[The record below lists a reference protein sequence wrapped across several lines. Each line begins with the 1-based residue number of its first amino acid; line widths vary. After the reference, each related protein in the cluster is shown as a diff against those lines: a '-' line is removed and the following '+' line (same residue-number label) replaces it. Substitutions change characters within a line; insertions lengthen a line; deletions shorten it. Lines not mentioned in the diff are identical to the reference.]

1 MVPGG
6 GLLGKLVEFAVER
19 IAGKNID
26 LLLDDKKKACR
37 AFVELHSCIERLD
50 EITGDFIESI
60 ELEAGTDHFVIITR
74 LRLLSNS
81 IELLSNRF
89 FELGNELG
97 EAIKLYDSDLAR
109 AVGHLYFSKFSI
121 LLLASEGIKT
131 EESANEALI
140 EYVRPSSRILTIDMD
155 AYFRKFQELKDQISA
170 EDLEWPTGMLIG
182 VDFEGTFEEVTIKV
196 SDFDSRRE
204 FAAILRNHR
213 HILSTARM
221 KLREFIKS
229 NFDVS
234 DIVYVS
240 RGRSR

>member
-19 IAGKNID
+19 IAGKKID

-37 AFVELHSCIERLD
+37 AFVELHSCLERLD

-121 LLLASEGIKT
+121 LLLASEGVKT
-131 EESANEALI
+131 EESAKEALI

-155 AYFRKFQELKDQISA
+155 AYFRRFQQLKDQISA

-182 VDFEGTFEEVTIKV
+182 ADFEGTFEEVTIKV

-240 RGRSR
+240 RGRSQ